1 MKLSYAWLN
10 EFVDLKDISPEDLKD
25 QLTMKAFEV
34 EEIETI
40 GLTGPVVVGE
50 ILEINKHPDA
60 DKIRV
65 TQMRVAENGE
75 PTQIVCGA
83 QNIEVGQLVPVCLP
97 GAVVIN
103 RKTGEG
109 LPIKQSEIRGVT
121 SNGMLASASELGIAT
136 SDVDG
141 IHVLKKPGESSDLK
155 LGQNALELL
164 NLASDQVFHVGT
176 RSNRGD
182 ALCVKGMAREVCALT
197 SRKMKES
204 KTKNEQVAKVFGQ
217 TSNSNN
223 SNSDFS
229 VKIES
234 DAAEDCKYFSIVV
247 IKDLKVQPSPT
258 WLANRLTAMGLR
270 PVNNIVDITNY
281 VMLELGQPLHA
292 YDLDKLPS
300 KSIVVRK
307 ARDGEKMLCIDGKE
321 RQATNE
327 VLAIASGEVPVG
339 YAGIMGGKDSEIS
352 DGTKNIALEAAWFKP
367 ARVRRGSRLLGLSS
381 DSSLRFERGVDLASV
396 NPALERACDLI
407 IDICGTEKT
416 AQALEPPFTAGSD
429 KVENQNKI
437 SVRMERVKKLLEIT
451 LESNRAAA
459 LLNPLGF
466 VTTVKD
472 AQTLEVISP
481 SYREKDVQREIDV
494 IEEIARLYGYDNIPV
509 SSPTSTASP
518 IPRDFLLHDL
528 KNKLMGQGFSEVWI
542 SSLRGENDFAG
553 HSPEE
558 LKSVVKV
565 LNPLSSD
572 HQAMRQSLLP
582 GLLEVINYNQSR
594 GERSV
599 WMFEQGRG
607 YKVVDG
613 KPQEYTLLSGIMT
626 GNLLKHV
633 SHGGIE
639 NNTSIDFFMLKG
651 IVENVLE
658 AAKVS
663 LDKIMF
669 LPLGSDDFYKE
680 YLHPHKSTRLSFV
693 TKQIMGILGEVH
705 PRTAAKYDLKDSAYA
720 FELFVDVVKSAS
732 EKMNF
737 QEPVLNPSVMRD
749 LTVDVENSI
758 EQDKVYKSMMQ
769 VGKREGMSCDLVSTY
784 QLSDG
789 QKSLSYRL
797 TFRQKEALSGEA
809 VDTIV
814 QKVREALS
822 KRVNARFRG

>member
-65 TQMRVAENGE
+65 TKMRVAENGE

-164 NLASDQVFHVGT
+164 NLISDQVFHVGT

-197 SRKMKES
+197 SRKMIES
-204 KTKNEQVAKVFGQ
+204 KTKNEHVAKVFGG
-217 TSNSNN
+217 TFNN
-223 SNSDFS
+223 GTDFS
-229 VKIES
+229 VKIDS
-234 DAAEDCKYFSIVV
+234 DASEDCQYFSIIT

-258 WLANRLTAMGLR
+258 WLANRLIAMGLR

-307 ARDGEKMLCIDGKE
+307 AREGEKMLCIDGKE
-321 RQATNE
+321 RLATSE
-327 VLAIASGEVPVG
+327 VLAITSGDVAVG
-339 YAGIMGGKDSEIS
+339 FAGIMGGKDSEIS
-352 DGTKNIALEAAWFKP
+352 DSTKNIALEAAWFKP

-396 NPALERACDLI
+396 KTALERACDLI
-407 IDICGTEKT
+407 VDICGTEKS
-416 AQALEPPFTAGSD
+416 AQSLESPFTAGSD

-437 SVRMERVKKLLEIT
+437 LVRMDRVKKLLEIT
-451 LESNRAAA
+451 LDSSRAAE
-459 LLNPLGF
+459 LLAPLGF
-466 VTTVKD
+466 ITTVKD

-518 IPRDFLLHDL
+518 IPRDFLLNDL

-594 GERSV
+594 GERNV

-607 YKVVDG
+607 YKAVDG

-639 NNTSIDFFMLKG
+639 NNTNIDFFTLKG
-651 IVENVLE
+651 MVENVLE
-658 AAKVS
+658 AARIS

-669 LPLGSDDFYKE
+669 LPLGGDDFYKE
-680 YLHPHKSTRLSFV
+680 YLHPHKSARLSFV

-705 PRTAAKYDLKDSAYA
+705 PRTAAKYDLKDPAYA
-720 FELFVDVVKSAS
+720 FELFIDVVKSAP

-758 EQDKVYKSMMQ
+758 EQDKVYKTMMQ
-769 VGKREGMSCDLVSTY
+769 VGKREGMSCDLVSIY

-789 QKSLSYRL
+789 LKSLSYRL
-797 TFRQKEALSGEA
+797 TFRQKDALSGEA
-809 VDTIV
+809 VDSIV